1 MGSMRPRVDAKSK
14 ARMTFPTGFRGR
26 WKEDRLPAGFCIFFF
41 LEEGKERISFL
52 FFSFS
57 PQSSPSFDHPP
68 LPFSSFLS
76 FSFLFPLFLRFV
88 SCFFSF
94 SFFFF
99 YSSSTPLFSPPLPY
113 APFSSLSH
121 SKAHLLFIF
130 SSLKTWGK
138 RGIMVVWG
146 TLCPPLFFYYIYIFI
161 FLTFYSTLN

>member
-1 MGSMRPRVDAKSK
+1 
-14 ARMTFPTGFRGR
+14 MTFPADFRGR
-26 WKEDRLPAGFCIFFF
+26 WKEDRLSAGFCIFFF
-41 LEEGKERISFL
+41 FFEEGKERISFL

-57 PQSSPSFDHPP
+57 PQSSPSSDHHP

-76 FSFLFPLFLRFV
+76 FSFLFPLFLPFV

-99 YSSSTPLFSPPLPY
+99 FFFYFTLLPLPSSLPHVLAPPRPY
-113 APFSSLSH
+113 APFSSLSY

-130 SSLKTWGK
+130 SSLKTWRK
-138 RGIMVVWG
+138 WGIMVVWG